1 VIQQANWGICQ
12 ATNAGCPISLSS
24 SGIIDANCAQ
34 GSLAGYYIDVQRPSD
49 VQEALKFANRYGI
62 QVVIKSTGHDYLGRS
77 TAPHALSLWM
87 HNYQP
92 PITLTQKFV
101 PEGCSAV
108 VGKVVTFGA
117 GQQFEGIYKF
127 ADENKVTVVGGSGG
141 TVGAAGGWISGG
153 GHGMLSPVFGLG
165 VDNVQQFKVVLPNGT
180 LVTANRCKNPDVF
193 FALRG
198 GGGGT
203 FGVVMEMSTTA
214 HPQQTL
220 QVIKPLRHVLISL
233 NSSGIC

>member
-1 VIQQANWGICQ
+1 VA
-12 ATNAGCPISLSS
+12 
-24 SGIIDANCAQ
+24 D
-34 GSLAGYYIDVQRPSD
+34 YYVDVRVPSD
-49 VQEALKFANRYGI
+49 VQEALKFANQYGI
-62 QVVIKSTGHDYLGRS
+62 QVVIKNTGHDYLGRS
-77 TAPHALSLWM
+77 TAPHALALWT

-92 PITLTQKFV
+92 PITLTQQFT
-101 PEGCSAV
+101 PEGCSAA

-117 GQQFEGIYKF
+117 GQQWDGIYKF
-127 ADENKVTVVGGSGG
+127 AEANKVTVVGGSGG

-180 LVTANRCKNPDVF
+180 YVTASRCKNPEVF

-220 QVIKPLRHVLISL
+220 QVVKSFRHVLISHDP
-233 NSSGIC
+233 STI